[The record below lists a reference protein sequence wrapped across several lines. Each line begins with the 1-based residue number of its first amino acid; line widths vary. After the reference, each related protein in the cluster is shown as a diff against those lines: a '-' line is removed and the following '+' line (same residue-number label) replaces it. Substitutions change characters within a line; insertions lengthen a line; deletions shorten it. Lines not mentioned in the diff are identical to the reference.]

1 MGEVVDLK
9 QYKKD
14 RIKEI
19 EEELIWLTNECEI
32 PNTNRI
38 SELLDK
44 LITLGGT
51 IWNKY
56 NISR

>member
-19 EEELIWLTNECEI
+19 EEELIWLTNECEMS
-32 PNTNRI
+32 NTNRI

-44 LITLGGT
+44 LIKLGGT
-51 IWNKY
+51 I
-56 NISR
+56 

>member
-14 RIKEI
+14 KIKEI
-19 EEELIWLTNECEI
+19 NEEIIWLTNECEM

-44 LITLGGT
+44 LIKLGGT
-51 IWNKY
+51 MSTTHYSKE
-56 NISR
+56 

>member
-44 LITLGGT
+44 LIKLGG
-51 IWNKY
+51 NV
-56 NISR
+56 

>member
-38 SELLDK
+38 SELFDK
-44 LITLGGT
+44 LIKLGGT
-51 IWNKY
+51 VWNKY

>member
-14 RIKEI
+14 KIKEI
-19 EEELIWLTNECEI
+19 NEEIIWLTNECEM
-32 PNTNRI
+32 PNFNRI

-44 LITLGGT
+44 LIKLGGT
-51 IWNKY
+51 IWK
-56 NISR
+56 